1 MRNELREPYTT
12 FMAST
17 RHIDT
22 SEHAPHF
29 RPNLSTDST
38 EIDYYHEQ
46 PNGTK
51 ILQYQ
56 HRGAAVISEAT
67 KLLYLDGDPVNIQYL
82 DDIFWPAAYNSN
94 AYTTH
99 GTRQAMNRQVAMPY
113 LIDPRTG
120 DPMNFDEA
128 KLHTLG
134 AMDLSEVATQNLLQR
149 HLMGRE
155 PQNKTVESARHIAS
169 SAFWL
174 TASAMSIDYE
184 SRGAFK
190 TQEELRA
197 RLLERVERSRHIGSV
212 IHMIPSL
219 GAAGDIDSTY
229 SAYARRNAPS
239 KKARSAIV
247 QAQEAYALAA

>member
-1 MRNELREPYTT
+1 MNTLREPYTT
-12 FMAST
+12 FMTST
-17 RHIDT
+17 RHIDA
-22 SEHAPHF
+22 SEQALHF

-38 EIDYYHEQ
+38 EIDYYHEN
-46 PNGTK
+46 PDGTK
-51 ILQYQ
+51 ILNYQ
-56 HRGAAVISEAT
+56 RRGAAVMNEVT

-113 LIDPRTG
+113 MINPRTG
-120 DPMNFDEA
+120 EPLNFDDA
-128 KLHTLG
+128 KVHTLG
-134 AMDLSEVATQNLLQR
+134 AMDLSEAAAQNLLHR
-149 HLMGRE
+149 HIMGKE
-155 PQNKTVESARHIAS
+155 PQYKTVESARHIAN

-174 TASAMSIDYE
+174 TATAMSLDY
-184 SRGAFK
+184 GPHTAFK

-229 SAYARRNAPS
+229 SAYARRNAPT